1 MASQEQRFLPLP
13 FFLALAGIL
22 FSLWNLWGDA
32 SALCVTE
39 GCALFRDFSLAGI
52 SMWWLGVAGFSVLL
66 LVAIPGF
73 SGLGVALAGLG
84 VALDCLLLA
93 VMLVTAPCFSC
104 LIIGL
109 LLALTFASFRWASRQ
124 EQRLRVPASLSPLLA
139 VWTLLFVVNAGGVV
153 RDSVGPWELAGPS
166 GQAGEA
172 EPAAVHIYFSPSCS
186 ACLTLA
192 RSYDAARAGA
202 AVWYPVAE
210 NGRDLLI
217 IDDIS
222 RRMDEG
228 APLGQALDAALA
240 AAPTQA
246 SAFALARP
254 GMLWLQFRLWRN
266 SAHVLNAGSPRLP
279 FVEIHGLPAGLTSAP
294 SAAPASGTVAP
305 SSADSSS
312 ADHDLSFLDVTAFCD
327 GGDQPC
333 DGPGAASPQ
342 GTSLSGM
349 MNETLAD

>member
-39 GCALFRDFSLAGI
+39 GCALFSDFSLAGI

-84 VALDCLLLA
+84 VALDCLLL
-93 VMLVTAPCFSC
+93 VIMLVTAPCFSC
-104 LIIGL
+104 LLIGL
-109 LLALTFASFRWASRQ
+109 LLAFTFAAFRWAFRQ
-124 EQRLRVPASLSPLLA
+124 EQHLRGPASLSPLLV
-139 VWTLLFVVNAGGVV
+139 VWTLLFVVNGGGVV
-153 RDSVGPWELAGPS
+153 RDAASPWALAGPS
-166 GQAGEA
+166 GQTGTAA
-172 EPAAVHIYFSPSCS
+172 PAAVHIYFSPSCS

-192 RSYDAARAGA
+192 RSYDAARVGA

-217 IDDIS
+217 IDDMS
-222 RRMDEG
+222 HRMDEG

-240 AAPTQA
+240 AAPAQVPT
-246 SAFALARP
+246 FALARP
-254 GMLWLQFRLWRN
+254 GMLWLQLRLWRN

-294 SAAPASGTVAP
+294 STAPASRTVEP
-305 SSADSSS
+305 SFPASSS
-312 ADHDLSFLDVTAFCD
+312 ADHDLSFLDVTGFCD
-327 GGDQPC
+327 GGGQPC
-333 DGPGAASPQ
+333 DGPDAASPQ

-349 MNETLAD
+349 MDETLAN